1 MTATD
6 QAMTSQVS
14 SHDDVMEPHRLH
26 RAPASSRR
34 VKLTVGDRSRSTS
47 PTTGPGENKP
57 SVDSRTST
65 RPPHDRPTLLG
76 EDAAYRPDR
85 MLSPT
90 RSATQAWAGSR
101 AWRTDG
107 RCGRRFVPDASR
119 TDRRL
124 HCDLDVHRGS
134 VDGRRTAYRGLT
146 ADIT

>member
-47 PTTGPGENKP
+47 PTTGPAENKP

-85 MLSPT
+85 MFEPNKVSYTSVGRLTGLANRRPV
-90 RSATQAWAGSR
+90 RPPV
-101 AWRTDG
+101 RT
-107 RCGRRFVPDASR
+107 
-119 TDRRL
+119 
-124 HCDLDVHRGS
+124 
-134 VDGRRTAYRGLT
+134 
-146 ADIT
+146 